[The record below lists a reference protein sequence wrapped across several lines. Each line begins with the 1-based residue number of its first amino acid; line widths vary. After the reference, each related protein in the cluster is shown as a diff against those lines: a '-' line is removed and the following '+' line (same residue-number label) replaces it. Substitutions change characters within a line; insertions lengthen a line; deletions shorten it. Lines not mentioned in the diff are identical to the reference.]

1 VHTEITGKSNEKPTF
16 IFSTFA
22 CRPTCDRSP
31 IKRTKI
37 FSISQRTF
45 AIFAPMKILCFILSL
60 YVLLLGTVPCCSDNN
75 CNDQIKTENAD
86 NHSQDHK
93 DSDRNTCSPF
103 FTCGTCSG
111 FVFIRTRVDFK
122 KASFIQDKLITVYKS
137 QFTDGYIAKI
147 WQPPKIS

>member
-1 VHTEITGKSNEKPTF
+1 
-16 IFSTFA
+16 
-22 CRPTCDRSP
+22 
-31 IKRTKI
+31 
-37 FSISQRTF
+37 
-45 AIFAPMKILCFILSL
+45 M
-60 YVLLLGTVPCCSDNN
+60 LLGTVPCCSDNN